1 MKRSEIAISASLVPI
16 DYLMVVLAGITSYY
30 IRFWEPIADIR
41 PVIFNLTFKNFLSW
55 LLLIALI
62 WLISFM
68 VAGLYSM
75 KGNSRAIDEV
85 SKIILAC
92 STAVMV
98 LMFIFFFSRNLFESR
113 FIILIGWFFSIIFVI
128 LGRGIIRFIQRRLYR
143 FGVGIHRVVIIGE
156 GMVAERVIGELAYDI
171 RAGFKVVGQFS
182 NFNENNEKRLQ
193 EMKLQD
199 KFDEILVATS
209 NLSTSTLDKL
219 NDFSYV
225 NHIDLKYVADIF
237 DFPITN
243 FEIVNIAGL
252 PIIELKKTR
261 LEGWGRIAKRT
272 FDIIVSALII
282 LAVMPI
288 LLIVAIAIKLDS
300 PGPIFFSYKRIGAN
314 GKPFTYFKF
323 RSMYKDAH
331 KLRFDPEFLKKHQ
344 NLREGSPVMKFAEDP
359 RITRV
364 GKFIR
369 RFSIDELPELF
380 NVFIGKMSL
389 VGPRPHEIEEVAK
402 YENYHKRV
410 LSIKPG
416 MTGMAQVSGRSDLSF
431 DEEVRLDVWYMEN
444 WSMKL
449 DLMILFKTPWAVLKK
464 RKAE

>member
-16 DYLMVVLAGITSYY
+16 DYLMVVLAGIASYY
-30 IRFWEPIADIR
+30 VRFWEPIEDIR
-41 PVIFNLTFKNFLSW
+41 PVIFNLPFGTFMAW
-55 LLLIALI
+55 LLLFAII
-62 WLISFM
+62 WVISFM
-68 VAGLYSM
+68 IAGLYSM

-85 SKIILAC
+85 SKIILGC
-92 STAVMV
+92 STAVMA
-98 LMFIFFFSRNLFESR
+98 LMFIFFFSRSLFESR
-113 FIILIGWFFSIIFVI
+113 FIILFGWVFSIIIVMF
-128 LGRGIIRFIQRRLYR
+128 GRGIVRFIQRRLYR
-143 FGVGIHRVVIIGE
+143 FDIGVHRVVIIGE
-156 GMVAERVIGELAYDI
+156 GMVAERVIGELAYDL

-182 NFNENNEKRLQ
+182 NFDGNSEHRLQ
-193 EMKLQD
+193 EMKQQD
-199 KFDEILVATS
+199 KFDEILVATP
-209 NLSTSTLDKL
+209 NLSSAVLDKL

-225 NHIDLKYVADIF
+225 NHVGLKYVADIF

-243 FEIVNIAGL
+243 FEIVSVAGL

-272 FDIIVSALII
+272 FDIVASALII
-282 LAVMPI
+282 LALSPVFI
-288 LLIVAIAIKLDS
+288 AVSVAIKLDS
-300 PGPIFFSYKRIGAN
+300 RGPLFFAYKRIGVN

-331 KLRFDPEFLKKHQ
+331 KLRFDPEFLKQ
-344 NLREGSPVMKFAEDP
+344 QENLREGTPMMKFANDP
-359 RITRV
+359 RVTRV

-389 VGPRPHEIEEVAK
+389 VGPRPHEVEEVAK
-402 YENYHKRV
+402 YENYHRRV

-444 WSMKL
+444 WSMKM
-449 DLMILFKTPWAVLKK
+449 DLMILFKTPWAVFKK

>member
-16 DYLMVVLAGITSYY
+16 DYLMVVLAGIASYY
-30 IRFWEPIADIR
+30 VRFWEPIEDIR
-41 PVIFNLTFKNFLSW
+41 PVIFNLPFGTFMAW
-55 LLLIALI
+55 LLLFAII
-62 WLISFM
+62 WVISFM
-68 VAGLYSM
+68 IAGLYSM

-85 SKIILAC
+85 SKIILGC
-92 STAVMV
+92 STAVMA
-98 LMFIFFFSRNLFESR
+98 LMFIFFFSRSLFESR
-113 FIILIGWFFSIIFVI
+113 FIILFGWVFSIIIVMF
-128 LGRGIIRFIQRRLYR
+128 GRGIVRFIQRRLYR
-143 FGVGIHRVVIIGE
+143 FDIGVHRVVIIGE
-156 GMVAERVIGELAYDI
+156 GMVAERVIGELAYDL

-182 NFNENNEKRLQ
+182 NFDGNSEHRLQ
-193 EMKLQD
+193 EMKQQD
-199 KFDEILVATS
+199 KFDEILVATP
-209 NLSTSTLDKL
+209 NLSSAVLDKL

-225 NHIDLKYVADIF
+225 NHVGLKYVADIF

-243 FEIVNIAGL
+243 FEIVSVAGL

-272 FDIIVSALII
+272 FDIVASALII
-282 LAVMPI
+282 LALSPVFI
-288 LLIVAIAIKLDS
+288 AVSVAIKLDS
-300 PGPIFFSYKRIGAN
+300 RGPLFFSYKRIGVN

-331 KLRFDPEFLKKHQ
+331 KLRFDPEFLKQ
-344 NLREGSPVMKFAEDP
+344 QENLREGTPMMKFANDP
-359 RITRV
+359 RVTRV

-389 VGPRPHEIEEVAK
+389 VGPRPHEVEEVAK
-402 YENYHKRV
+402 YENYHRRV

-444 WSMKL
+444 WSMKM
-449 DLMILFKTPWAVLKK
+449 DLMILFKTPWAVFKK